1 MNCDFWAQDLPVANW
16 YFVIKK
22 WNLTISSFVKI
33 FSNTKTQTGINELII
48 KKIKKKMIFLVF
60 STCSFSRSVYTLKH
74 SATKNHHN
82 QVQWNTERVALKHQ
96 YNLICPFIFF
106 IYPCENAALVL
117 HRHLPFQIMGNIV
130 YVECLT
136 FCVENFPERM
146 IKLNFNYFHVF

>member
-1 MNCDFWAQDLPVANW
+1 MNCDFCVQDLPVANW

-74 SATKNHHN
+74 SATKNHYN
-82 QVQWNTERVALKHQ
+82 QVQWNTERVAPKHQ
-96 YNLICPFIFF
+96 YNLMCPFIFF

>member
-1 MNCDFWAQDLPVANW
+1 MNCDFCAQDLPVANW

-48 KKIKKKMIFLVF
+48 KKIKKMIFQVF

-82 QVQWNTERVALKHQ
+82 QVQWNTERVAPKHQ
-96 YNLICPFIFF
+96 YNLMCPFIFF

-130 YVECLT
+130 YVECLR